1 MAEVS
6 CSRVIRARPE
16 EIWAV
21 LADFGAAAGW
31 ADGVDHCSLLRQTAD
46 PPGVGTARRV
56 QVGRDTFIETITD
69 FEVSRVLAYDIA
81 GLPPSV
87 SANNRW
93 TLLPDSPTS
102 TVVTLT
108 STVRA
113 SHGPL
118 RRVGERVL
126 AGIVARRSRALLTSL
141 ATASE
146 GVTV

>member
-6 CSRVIRARPE
+6 CSRVIRARPQE
-16 EIWAV
+16 VWAL

-46 PPGVGTARRV
+46 SPGVGTARRV
-56 QVGRDTFIETITD
+56 QVGRDTFVETITD
-69 FEVSRVLAYDIA
+69 FQANRVLAYDIA

-93 TLLPDSPTS
+93 TLYPDSATS

-118 RRVGERVL
+118 RRAGERVL
-126 AGIVARRSRALLTSL
+126 ARIMARRSRALLASL

>member
-1 MAEVS
+1 MTQVS
-6 CSRVIRARPE
+6 CSRVIRSRPE
-16 EIWAV
+16 TVWAL

-31 ADGVDHCSLLRQTAD
+31 ADGVDHCSLLRHTAD
-46 PPGVGTARRV
+46 TPGVGTARRV
-56 QVGRDTFIETITD
+56 QVGRDAFVETITD
-69 FEVSRVLAYDIA
+69 FQAGRVLAYDIA
-81 GLPPSV
+81 GLPPPV

-93 TLLPDSPTS
+93 TLRPASTTS

-108 STVRA
+108 STVRT

-126 AGIVARRSRALLTSL
+126 ARIMARRSRALLASL